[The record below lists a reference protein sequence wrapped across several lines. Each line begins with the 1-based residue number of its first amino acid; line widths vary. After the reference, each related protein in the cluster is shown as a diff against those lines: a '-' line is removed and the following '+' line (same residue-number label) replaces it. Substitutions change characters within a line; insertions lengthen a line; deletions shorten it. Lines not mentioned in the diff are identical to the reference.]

1 MPGGWGSV
9 ALGNSVKET
18 TANARRRTAR
28 NPLFSGRRFTDE
40 VVTLCVR
47 WYLRFKLSY
56 RDVAEIAWEM
66 GILVA
71 PSTILRWV
79 IRYAEEFARRLASIR
94 KTGGR
99 IVAR

>member
-1 MPGGWGSV
+1 MP
-9 ALGNSVKET
+9 
-18 TANARRRTAR
+18 RRRTAR
-28 NPLFSGRRFTDE
+28 NPLFSGRRFADE

-66 GILVA
+66 GIVVA

-79 IRYAEEFARRLASIR
+79 IRYAEEFARRWR
-94 KTGGR
+94 RFERPVGGSWR
-99 IVAR
+99 ADETYV